1 MKILLV
7 PWALLLFGVSLNSG
21 HYIRKAEDGESSVYQ
36 VHDDSS
42 GITFTNPKQDRRT
55 LREILYYHIIERP
68 RNEPVATERSFTN
81 GHGYQFFDLEPL
93 LKDSYD
99 DKYEEDDGSYVEQT
113 EHEEK
118 DQDAE
123 DSEKHEEDLKLTT
136 TQTPLTDQAVKEAY
150 KARSY
155 LFDQARQRY
164 AVKRMAVPEP
174 SLNRRKRQAET
185 ESPDPP
191 SLDSKAAYIQPN
203 TYGMNLNGDG
213 GYVWNVS
220 TSISVSL

>member
-136 TQTPLTDQAVKEAY
+136 TQTPLTDQAVKEA
-150 KARSY
+150 
-155 LFDQARQRY
+155 
-164 AVKRMAVPEP
+164 VPEP